1 MKTYLLLIRDL
12 AFLLIFIRLLF
23 LETNDL
29 YLILEIIGS
38 IGALLISNK
47 DKIVNNV
54 QD

>member
-29 YLILEIIGS
+29 YLILAIIGY
-38 IGALLISNK
+38 IGELPISHK
-47 DKIVNNV
+47 DKIANNV